1 MSQKGTVRVT
11 VDNGGEPIEN
21 ADGRYVGQ
29 TGKCVFEDDS
39 ISDGYMVTS
48 ISVNVHIVQ
57 IMLRGVT
64 YADFIAK
71 NPTAFFINL

>member
-21 ADGRYVGQ
+21 ADGRYVRQ
-29 TGKCVFEDDS
+29 TGKCVFEDGS
-39 ISDGYMVTS
+39 ISDGNMVTA

-57 IMLRGVT
+57 FMLRGVT